1 MISVWKFDVQN
12 CCLVLFSESSAGK
25 DVDDAEVLAILHSL
39 YSITFTPQGRD
50 AVVTVFTL
58 DENIGVLLPFVELT
72 GIYLSFV
79 DNYYLI
85 MCEKY
90 NLVNKHILLC

>member
-1 MISVWKFDVQN
+1 M
-12 CCLVLFSESSAGK
+12 LFLDSTAGK

-72 GIYLSFV
+72 GTYIT
-79 DNYYLI
+79 
-85 MCEKY
+85 
-90 NLVNKHILLC
+90 